1 MIYGNWTKVIFR
13 IYICTKFHIPKYD
26 AVRLTP
32 KHWDMDCCPK
42 LETQC
47 IFWSWHKWHWTRD
60 KAAAIRMLSLC
71 PRSSH
76 TVDMF
81 FSWVMA
87 SCNGIASNN
96 EASFSLYRLLG
107 SAVSMCADLQ
117 LILSELQQI
126 TKALIWQ
133 EKCIINSE
141 QVHYCKIC
149 LGNFVK
155 YR

>member
-1 MIYGNWTKVIFR
+1 
-13 IYICTKFHIPKYD
+13 
-26 AVRLTP
+26 
-32 KHWDMDCCPK
+32 
-42 LETQC
+42 
-47 IFWSWHKWHWTRD
+47 
-60 KAAAIRMLSLC
+60 
-71 PRSSH
+71 
-76 TVDMF
+76 
-81 FSWVMA
+81 MA